1 MKSQS
6 IDVAFPACLTVFL
19 VLTMMPFSYSREPK
33 LKEVFKD
40 RFLIGVALNENQI
53 FEKDTKALKILQEHF
68 NSITPENVMKW
79 EPIHPKPDQ
88 YHFGPADQF
97 VALGEKNHMFIV
109 GHTLVWHAQTP
120 AWVFQD
126 ESGNPVDRETL
137 LSRMREHIFTVVGRY
152 KGRVHGWDVVNEA
165 IDDDGQLRKS
175 KWLKIIGEDYIE
187 KAFEYAHEADP
198 DAELYYNDYS
208 LYHPAKREGVIRL
221 IQSLQSKGIR
231 VDGIGEQGHWGMDYP
246 EKLEDLEQS
255 IIAFSELGVKVMIT
269 ELDVSVLP
277 FPDEKKG
284 ADVGLKFEFKKE
296 MNPYPK
302 ALPDSMQ
309 KKLADRYSEF
319 FKIFLKHK
327 DKISRVT
334 IWGIQDGQSWLNDWP
349 IPGRTNYPLLFDRQ
363 YQPKPAF
370 KAVVKTG
377 KKYGK

>member
-1 MKSQS
+1 MKQCV
-6 IDVAFPACLTVFL
+6 DVAFSACLAVCL
-19 VLTMMPFSYSREPK
+19 VLTVTSASYSGEPT
-33 LKEVFKD
+33 LKEVFKNS
-40 RFLIGVALNENQI
+40 FLVGTALNEDQI
-53 FEKDTKALKILQEHF
+53 FGKDTQAVKIIENHF

-79 EPIHPKPDQ
+79 GPIHPEPEK
-88 YHFGPADQF
+88 YHFEPADQF
-97 VALGEKNHMFIV
+97 VALGEKNNMFIV

-126 ESGNPVDRETL
+126 DSGNPVERETL
-137 LSRMREHIFTVVGRY
+137 LNRMKEHIFTVVDRY

-165 IDDDGQLRKS
+165 IDDEGQLRKS
-175 KWLKIIGEDYIE
+175 QWLKIIGEDYIE

-198 DAELYYNDYS
+198 NAELYYNDYS

-221 IQSLQSKGIR
+221 VQNLQSKGIR
-231 VDGIGEQGHWGMDYP
+231 IDGVGLQGHWGMDYP
-246 EKLEDLEQS
+246 ENLEDLEQT

-284 ADVGLKFEFKKE
+284 ADISLRFKLTKE
-296 MNPYPK
+296 MNPY
-302 ALPDSMQ
+302 ANGLPDSMQ
-309 KKLADRYSEF
+309 KKLAKRYAEF

-334 IWGIQDGQSWLNDWP
+334 IWGIQDGQSWLNYWP
-349 IPGRTNYPLLFDRQ
+349 IRGRVNYPLLFDRQ
-363 YQPKPAF
+363 YRPKPAF
-370 KAVVKTG
+370 DAVVKVG